1 MKVIISENQ
10 LGLIRRI
17 SEIERL
23 IDPTMDGVYSIL
35 QGGNPSPL
43 EKRLYRPFE
52 STVVMKLSNDLVNKT
67 KLIGDEKV
75 TLRNQIQRYITN
87 EYYTKIRDYFM
98 SRLEKNITESNS
110 EKQSNLIYK
119 MYNDGM
125 NFNEISELIGLNEFQ
140 IVKLLKDKDLRIN
153 CDLAYKIISII
164 YKTDLINKGFNF
176 NNGQMELV
184 TNWDSFGGFI
194 AFEYDDKDYK
204 LMGMATPYWDGNC
217 TTPVDGSYFE
227 NKKTGH
233 YIDVYDNSGIQ
244 LNNTPRHFNSIQELI
259 DFLNNDYPKQLIKPT
274 QELISYYKDLKH
286 TKM

>member
-17 SEIERL
+17 GEIERL
-23 IDPTMDGVYSIL
+23 IDPTMDEIYSYL
-35 QGGNPSPL
+35 QGGNSSPL

-52 STVVMKLSNDLVNKT
+52 STVVMKLANELANQT

-98 SRLEKNITESNS
+98 SRLEKNITESNN
-110 EKQSNLIYK
+110 EKQSNFIYK
-119 MYNDGM
+119 MYNEGM

-164 YKTDLINKGFNF
+164 YKTDLIKKKFSFENGEMELEWNGFN
-176 NNGQMELV
+176 
-184 TNWDSFGGFI
+184 GFVV
-194 AFEYDDKDYK
+194 FEYDDKDYK
-204 LMGMATPYWDGNC
+204 LVGMATPYWDGNC

-233 YIDVYDNSGIQ
+233 YIDIYDNSGIQ

-259 DFLNNDYPKQLIKPT
+259 DFLNNDYPKKLIKPT
-274 QELISYYKDLKH
+274 QELISYYKD
-286 TKM
+286 

>member
-17 SEIERL
+17 GEIERL
-23 IDPTMDGVYSIL
+23 IDPTMDGVYSYL

-52 STVVMKLSNDLVNKT
+52 STVVMKLANELANQT

-110 EKQSNLIYK
+110 EKQSNFIYK
-119 MYNDGM
+119 MYNEGM

-153 CDLAYKIISII
+153 CDLAYEIISII
-164 YKTDLINKGFNF
+164 YKTDLIKKKFSFENGEMELEWDGFN
-176 NNGQMELV
+176 GLLV
-184 TNWDSFGGFI
+184 
-194 AFEYDDKDYK
+194 FEYDDEDYK
-204 LMGMATPYWDGNC
+204 LVGMATPYWDGNC
-217 TTPVDGSYFE
+217 STPVDGSYFE
-227 NKKTGH
+227 NKETGQ
-233 YIDVYDNSGIQ
+233 YIDVYDNSGIITDY
-244 LNNTPRHFNSIQELI
+244 TPSKFNSIQELI
-259 DFLNNDYPKQLIKPT
+259 DFLNNEYPKLLISPIR
-274 QELISYYKDLKH
+274 ELISYHKD
-286 TKM
+286 